1 MSQPQ
6 LHSSPPLHL
15 LIVADETKGYGEI
28 AESIKDSP
36 IALSYDRVENIT
48 QYKFF
53 LSVNTYDGVIFGHP
67 LPPEIDLLAALA
79 VLQQSGQKIPAIAIA
94 PTATDRAAI
103 DYLQAQNFSYLPKK
117 ALNTLPNLLMYKLY
131 QGFFPVSQSPVPMEI
146 ESHRTQ
152 QAALKNF
159 LQIVGETQEIDR
171 LLQIAANLLQD
182 VLKLNSCTIVL
193 PNAEWEMKVRY
204 VSEATVHRERFFEQ
218 EYVPPRLNRASILPV
233 TPDSLAAIAATQ
245 SRQDRSIVT
254 IPLWRDR
261 AHLGSICLH
270 DRPKARQWTEGEVN
284 FIQTI
289 ATQCAI
295 ALDRDR
301 LSQQLQQQQKGQ
313 QLFTHIAQTLNS
325 SCDTESR
332 LQEIIRSVGEHF
344 AVDRVLLLRLR
355 DDYIGVE
362 KEWRDREPIPS
373 LLDIQ
378 LPIAEWQEFLPPDCD
393 YSLNRYFHIDNYPE
407 YCAQKPQTRQILEW
421 SQTRSILSIP
431 IFTNDCLVGGLT
443 LQTIARSR
451 TFTPAEIELVSII
464 ANQLAIALTALQK
477 DQNLEEEVIAR
488 TQHLE
493 AANRAKSELLST
505 MSHELRTPLT
515 SIIGFARMLQERIYG
530 ELNDKQGRYVNA
542 ISDSGEHLLSLINDL
557 LDISKI
563 EAKREELYIEAIS
576 IEDVCLSSLSIL
588 QERAREQGLELKCEI
603 HPNATVCYAD
613 RRRLKQILVNLLSNA
628 IKFTEEGSIT
638 LKVQPNGDCL
648 EFSAIDTGIGI
659 SEADLHKLFQP
670 FQQVKTHLHRKHKGT
685 GLGLALS
692 RKLAQLHQGELT
704 VTSEVGQGSCFTL
717 HLPMNPDLES

>member
-6 LHSSPPLHL
+6 LHSLPPLRL
-15 LIVADETKGYGEI
+15 LIVADGTKRCGEI
-28 AESIKDSP
+28 TESIENLSS
-36 IALSYDRVENIT
+36 ALSYDCVENIT

-53 LSVNTYDGVIFGHP
+53 LSVNAYDGVVFDDP
-67 LPPEIDLLAALA
+67 LPQELSLLTALA
-79 VLQQSGQKIPAIAIA
+79 VLQESGQQIPAIAIA
-94 PTATDRAAI
+94 PTPSDRAAI
-103 DYLQAQNFSYLPKK
+103 DYLQGQNFSYLPKK
-117 ALNTLPNLLMYKLY
+117 ALHTLPNLLMYKL
-131 QGFFPVSQSPVPMEI
+131 SQSFPPISQSFVPTEI
-146 ESHRTQ
+146 ESHRNQ
-152 QAALKNF
+152 QATLKHF
-159 LQIVGETQEIDR
+159 LQIVGETQEVNR
-171 LLQIAANLLQD
+171 LLQIAANLLQET
-182 VLKLNSCTIVL
+182 LKLNACTIAL
-193 PNAEWEMKVRY
+193 PDAEREMEVRY
-204 VSEATVHRERFFEQ
+204 VSEATPRRERFFEQ
-218 EYVPPRLNRASILPV
+218 EPVPPLNRASILPV
-233 TPDSLAAIAATQ
+233 MPDSLAAIAAVE
-245 SRQDRSIVT
+245 SRQDCSIVT

-261 AHLGSICLH
+261 ARLGSICLH
-270 DRPKARQWTEGEVN
+270 DRPEERQWSEGDVN
-284 FIQTI
+284 FIKTI

-295 ALDRDR
+295 AIERDR

-313 QLFTHIAQTLNS
+313 QLFTQIAQILNS
-325 SCDTESR
+325 RRDAESL
-332 LQEIIRSVGEHF
+332 LQEIIGSVGEHF

-355 DDYIGVE
+355 DDSIGVA
-362 KEWRDREPIPS
+362 KEWRDREKIPS
-373 LLDIQ
+373 LLNIQ
-378 LPIAEWQEFLPPDCD
+378 LPIAEWQELLTPDRD
-393 YSLNRYFHIDNYPE
+393 YPLHRYFHTDNYPE
-407 YCAQKPQTRQILEW
+407 YCAQKQQTRKISEW
-421 SQTRSILSIP
+421 SQTRSLLSIP
-431 IFTNDCLVGGLT
+431 ICTDDRLVGGLT

-451 TFTPAEIELVSII
+451 TFTSAEIELASTI

-477 DQNLEEEVIAR
+477 DRSLEEEVIAR

-588 QERAREQGLELKCEI
+588 QERAKEQGLELKCEI

-638 LKVQPNGDCL
+638 LQVEPNGDWL
-648 EFSAIDTGIGI
+648 KFSAIDTGIGI

-692 RKLAQLHQGELT
+692 RKLAQLHKGELT
-704 VTSEVGQGSCFTL
+704 VTSKIGKGSCFTL
-717 HLPMNPDLES
+717 HLPIEPDLES